1 MVEFNIIISN
11 KDELEKFRNKD
22 DEEWLKLKNGMV
34 LHFNSPIEDIYFDE
48 TDGTLVLQCPGYDG
62 RPSICIDI
70 SIGEL
75 MTFAGKRGLLQE
87 ITSYLELWKTGI
99 EKVLEICRKNIPIPG
114 VSGEERVS
122 IREAVVERVERQKDG
137 TTYVIYRI
145 TYPPEL
151 KDVKI
156 GMALNRKMC
165 PDIDRLKEGDNI
177 SITLKNDEIAKIKKL
192 EKI

>member
-11 KDELEKFRNKD
+11 KDKLEKFRVKD
-22 DEEWLKLKNGMV
+22 DELFLKIENGMV
-34 LHFNSPIEDIYFDE
+34 LRFNNPIEEIYLDE
-48 TDGTLVLQCPGYDG
+48 TTGSLVLQCPGYDG
-62 RPSICIDI
+62 RPDIRIDI

-75 MTFAGKRGLLQE
+75 MAFASRRGLLQE
-87 ITSYLELWKTGI
+87 ITSYLELWKNGI
-99 EKVLEICRKNIPIPG
+99 EKVLEICKKNIPIPG

-151 KDVKI
+151 KNTKI

-165 PDIDRLKEGDNI
+165 PDIDRLKEGDSI
-177 SITLKNDEIAKIKKL
+177 SITLKNDEVAKIKKL